1 MNGVNGSFGHSET
14 QKTKRKP
21 KSDIKF
27 QISLNEEQ
35 IPCIMLGKDLLRLVG
50 TPMTERS
57 LCT

>member
-1 MNGVNGSFGHSET
+1 MNGANGSFGHTET

-35 IPCIMLGKDLLRLVG
+35 KEAKALILKNKSDGKHKRTHHTDR
-50 TPMTERS
+50 
-57 LCT
+57 